1 MPWLDENGLL
11 PGRGAPGRPTGR
23 GAGLGA
29 FGVPFGVAGAG
40 ADAAA
45 AGASGSAAGSG
56 VGVGSATGCS
66 TTGAGASTTGSG
78 AGSGAAF
85 GPGLGP
91 GLAALFLAAGWSVF
105 SVLPLLPLLSAAGWA
120 GAAAL
125 RDSPTSLRKRISAGS
140 STVELADLTNSPISL
155 NFSRTNLLSTPN
167 SLASSC
173 TRVLATILLRG
184 PTRCPTWW
192 RCGDRASVVVLQ
204 THREVLIESS

>member
-56 VGVGSATGCS
+56 VGAGSATGCS

-78 AGSGAAF
+78 AGSAAASA
-85 GPGLGP
+85 GLGARP
-91 GLAALFLAAGWSVF
+91 GGAFLAAGWSVF
-105 SVLPLLPLLSAAGWA
+105 SVLPLAAVAVSGRL
-120 GAAAL
+120 GRGGGL
-125 RDSPTSLRKRISAGS
+125 EG
-140 STVELADLTNSPISL
+140 LADLLAETHLRGELDGRARRLDELAHLLELLENELALDAELLGEFVYSGLSHNSPSG
-155 NFSRTNLLSTPN
+155 PN
-167 SLASSC
+167 PLPYM
-173 TRVLATILLRG
+173 V
-184 PTRCPTWW
+184 
-192 RCGDRASVVVLQ
+192 
-204 THREVLIESS
+204 EVR